1 MELNLITH
9 WTPPSGRLVEWTV
22 SDHAARV
29 AAEAAIDPALPST
42 IQERH
47 LRRAA
52 VTARTSAAQSPWIGM
67 AFEIEGPL
75 DSPAMTRAIETYLH
89 RHETFASWFSFEDPD
104 ADPTDAGNPIRR
116 HVVPAEG
123 IELEPRIIDEHAS
136 SEQIRKHVEHRFA
149 TGTSALS
156 WPAFV
161 FGAVEHDT
169 GSGEP
174 GADAARFTVF
184 HAVDHAHTDAQSM
197 LLTFAELRTLY
208 LAEVSGTPA
217 ELPDAGSFVEFSQ
230 QEQERAKALTLASP
244 QVTGWLSHLAEHG
257 GTLPSFP
264 LDLGVE
270 DGPRPAVGS
279 RFDLAD
285 PVQSA
290 RFTEV
295 AAAHGGNAIGAWF
308 AALAIVEHEL
318 AGRDRYLGLT
328 PVGTRGTD
336 FAWSQGWFINVIP
349 VSFGLDGA
357 TSFSELASRAREAY
371 RGGRALADVSVHR
384 VIDMVLAAA
393 GDGAS
398 VAPSTLSVP
407 PIVSYLDVHRLPL
420 DAATVAASHIT
431 GLVGGKDTSIVSM
444 WINQLHDSTW
454 IALSHPDTPAAHDS
468 VSRYAERLG
477 VIIRTVAD
485 TGDYTIGKG

>member
-9 WTPPSGRLVEWTV
+9 WTPNSGRLVEWTV
-22 SDHAARV
+22 SDHAA
-29 AAEAAIDPALPST
+29 AAAAAAPIDPALPST

-52 VTARTSAAQSPWIGM
+52 VTARTPAAQSPWIGA
-67 AFEIEGPL
+67 AFDIDGPL
-75 DSPAMTRAIETYLH
+75 DVPAMGRALQAYLR

-104 ADPTDAGNPIRR
+104 ADPTDADNPIRR
-116 HVVPAEG
+116 HVVPAES
-123 IELEPRIIDEHAS
+123 IELEPRVIDEHAD

-169 GSGEP
+169 GD
-174 GADAARFTVF
+174 DAPARFTVF
-184 HAVDHAHTDAQSM
+184 HAVDHAHSDAQS
-197 LLTFAELRTLY
+197 LLLMFVELRTLY
-208 LAEVSGTPA
+208 LAEASGTPA
-217 ELPDAGSFVEFSQ
+217 ELPAAGSFVEFSQ
-230 QEQERAKALTLASP
+230 QEQQRAQALTLASP
-244 QVTGWLSHLAEHG
+244 QVTGWLSHLVEHG

-270 DGPRPAVGS
+270 DGPRPAIGS
-279 RFDLAD
+279 RFELAD
-285 PVQSA
+285 PAQTV
-290 RFTEV
+290 RFAEA
-295 AAAHGGNAIGAWF
+295 AAAHGGNTIGALF

-328 PVGTRGTD
+328 PVGTRGTE

-349 VSFGLDGA
+349 VSFALDGA
-357 TSFSELASRAREAY
+357 TRFSELAARARDAF
-371 RGGRALADVSVHR
+371 RSGRSLADVSVHR
-384 VIDMVLAAA
+384 VIEMVLAAA
-393 GDGAS
+393 GDSAP
-398 VAPSTLSVP
+398 VAQSTLSVP
-407 PIVSYLDVHRLPL
+407 PIVSYLDIHKLPL
-420 DAATVAASHIT
+420 DAATVAASAIT

-454 IALSHPDTPAAHDS
+454 IALSHPDTPAAHES
-468 VSRYAERLG
+468 VTRYAERLG
-477 VIIRTVAD
+477 VIIRSVAD